1 MIGTS
6 VSHYR
11 IISHIGAGGMGT
23 VYLAEDTNL
32 KRRVALKFLS
42 PGHGQSSGRR
52 CPPAA

>member
-23 VYLAEDTNL
+23 VYLVFRN
-32 KRRVALKFLS
+32 
-42 PGHGQSSGRR
+42 
-52 CPPAA
+52 